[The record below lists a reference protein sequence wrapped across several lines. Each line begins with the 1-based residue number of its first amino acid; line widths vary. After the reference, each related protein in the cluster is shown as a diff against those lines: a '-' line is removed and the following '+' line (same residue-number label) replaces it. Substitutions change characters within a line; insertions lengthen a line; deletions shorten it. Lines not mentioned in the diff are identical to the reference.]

1 MVLKKPIDF
10 SLRHKLVLPFGA
22 FGLALLLWIFVVSE
36 NEYSMVMDLPIEA
49 RNLNVQKA
57 HREEVPSI
65 ASVRLKGTG
74 RDLFKAFLLKQYAG
88 FKLVLDL
95 EGISQEYEF
104 ILNEYFK
111 KYPQK
116 IVLPSNY
123 NLTYVEVV
131 YPNRIQI
138 SLDEYQTKTVP
149 VISEITLKPAPGHI
163 RVGEIRIKPLE
174 IEIRGPKED
183 LVLINH
189 VKTVSDTLKEI
200 TIPLKRRIRLESHG
214 RLIEYSDNEV
224 VLDVDIQEISERI
237 IVDVPVSVINA
248 RKGHRVF
255 LSPQTVSLTVIGGVQ
270 RIGQL
275 KPEEIQV
282 IINYNDWNDQTEFY
296 EPRVEVP
303 SDILEWRNL
312 SPKSLEMYV
321 AREAK

>member
-104 ILNEYFK
+104 VLNEYFK

>member
-1 MVLKKPIDF
+1 MKKPIDF

-104 ILNEYFK
+104 VLNEYFK

>member
-49 RNLNVQKA
+49 RNLNDQKA
-57 HREEVPSI
+57 HREEVPSS

-104 ILNEYFK
+104 VLNEYFK

-163 RVGEIRIKPLE
+163 RVGDIRIKPLE

-200 TIPLKRRIRLESHG
+200 TIPLKRRILLESHG

-255 LSPQTVSLTVIGGVQ
+255 LSPQTVSLTVVGGVQ

-282 IINYNDWNDQTEFY
+282 IINYNDWNRQTKFY